1 MQLEY
6 MSQTNPLMTIILMN
20 LFIYFSPSTRSIL
33 IPLHRTPATS
43 LSALIHCCEIVAAL
57 SISAPQMACKLCQ
70 NASCQ
75 QPREL
80 RDHMVTRDMSLYQFC
95 IRVPPLFDCPIHH
108 RRILVRVRLGRK
120 QLLCLREEDV
130 HFGRFPERLDGCRA
144 HSINHITERFP
155 LKKKLIHMYNSSS
168 LRTAIS

>member
-1 MQLEY
+1 
-6 MSQTNPLMTIILMN
+6 MN
-20 LFIYFSPSTRSIL
+20 SFLYFGPNMRSIL
-33 IPLHRTPATS
+33 IPPHHTPATY

-108 RRILVRVRLGRK
+108 RRILVRVWLGRK
-120 QLLCLREEDV
+120 WLLCLGEEDV
-130 HFGRFPERLDGCRA
+130 HFGRSSERSSGCRSPLHKSHHRTISFLKKA
-144 HSINHITERFP
+144 HSYVYSI
-155 LKKKLIHMYNSSS
+155 SS
-168 LRTAIS
+168 LRTEIQYLDLLNTVY